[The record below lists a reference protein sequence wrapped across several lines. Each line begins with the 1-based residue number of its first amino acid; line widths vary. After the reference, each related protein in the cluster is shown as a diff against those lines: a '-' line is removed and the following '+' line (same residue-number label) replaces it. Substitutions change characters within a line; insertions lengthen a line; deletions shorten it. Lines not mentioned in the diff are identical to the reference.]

1 MAKVASDEIIFGKE
15 KMFREEDEE
24 EEKKVKMNKDKEVE
38 NWTGMTKVKK
48 NIDKENLICK
58 R

>member
-1 MAKVASDEIIFGKE
+1 MESAEVIFGKE

-38 NWTGMTKVKK
+38 NWTGMTKG
-48 NIDKENLICK
+48 KEK
-58 R
+58 Y